1 MRLALALA
9 LLWSSTAFAQQSSP
23 DPVTLQ
29 RLLAAVEQ
37 QRNQAL
43 TAQAIAEAKIGGLS
57 DELIKVNTRLK
68 ELEGKGTADGK

>member
-1 MRLALALA
+1 MRLVLALA
-9 LLWSSTAFAQQSSP
+9 LLWSSAAFAQQSSP
-23 DPVTLQ
+23 DPATLQ

>member
-1 MRLALALA
+1 MRLVLVFA
-9 LLWSSTAFAQQSSP
+9 LLWSSAAFAQQSSP
-23 DPVTLQ
+23 DTATLQ

-68 ELEGKGTADGK
+68 ELEGKGTVDGK